1 MSAFS
6 YKEMLTNQLMVFI
19 NQRIAQS
26 KDMQEKVEKLDEEKK
41 KKFQHKIVER

>member
-1 MSAFS
+1 MYCFSEKSQKIKKGEKKMSAFS

-26 KDMQEKVEKLDEEKK
+26 KDMQEKS
-41 KKFQHKIVER
+41 